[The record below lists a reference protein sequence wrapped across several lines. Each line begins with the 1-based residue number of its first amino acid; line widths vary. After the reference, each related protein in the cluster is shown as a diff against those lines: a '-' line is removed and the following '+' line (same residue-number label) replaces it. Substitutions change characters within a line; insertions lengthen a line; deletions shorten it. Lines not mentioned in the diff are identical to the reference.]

1 MKKSVFAR
9 YAAILLAL
17 CILCTAAVVSA
28 LPADAAEK
36 TGSVTIKV
44 KDTFEGIPFMMVD
57 IADLSG
63 GKLTLHDQFSQ
74 LDITS
79 DDIRG
84 NNNELADKLENAVS
98 QLKNSKAEGQIA
110 RIDMSGDARFN
121 DVEMNKVYLIYQM
134 VGQELVELSPIIV
147 PMPSVNADSKVIKDI
162 VIDSKF
168 VENQNEDNL
177 GSVILNKFGED
188 NVRLQGAV
196 FSFWKK
202 VYFTDAS
209 GIAEELETGED
220 ETGTFY
226 WKHYETKFVTDKNGQ
241 ISVSGLPFGTYR
253 FVETEAPEGYVL
265 DETPHDFNVE
275 DAGTIKVENEL
286 LVTDK
291 GKPVV
296 LNVNNMPES
305 EEYSVSE
312 EVSWYEDSGKEE
324 SASSETSQT
333 ESLTEISLETSKPL
347 PSESSVSQRETPSY
361 PTPSRVDSYTPSGKD
376 TTVEITGED
385 IAKYLIIGS
394 IVCVS
399 LLLVVILFAVSS
411 KNNKNKGK

>member
-110 RIDMSGDARFN
+110 RIDMSGDARFT
-121 DVEMNKVYLIYQM
+121 DVEMNKVYLIY
-134 VGQELVELSPIIV
+134 
-147 PMPSVNADSKVIKDI
+147 
-162 VIDSKF
+162 
-168 VENQNEDNL
+168 
-177 GSVILNKFGED
+177 SVILNKFGED

>member
-110 RIDMSGDARFN
+110 RIDMSGDARFT

-162 VIDSKF
+162 VI
-168 VENQNEDNL
+168 E
-177 GSVILNKFGED
+177 
-188 NVRLQGAV
+188 
-196 FSFWKK
+196 
-202 VYFTDAS
+202 
-209 GIAEELETGED
+209 
-220 ETGTFY
+220 
-226 WKHYETKFVTDKNGQ
+226 
-241 ISVSGLPFGTYR
+241 
-253 FVETEAPEGYVL
+253 
-265 DETPHDFNVE
+265 
-275 DAGTIKVENEL
+275 
-286 LVTDK
+286 
-291 GKPVV
+291 
-296 LNVNNMPES
+296 M
-305 EEYSVSE
+305 
-312 EVSWYEDSGKEE
+312 
-324 SASSETSQT
+324 
-333 ESLTEISLETSKPL
+333 
-347 PSESSVSQRETPSY
+347 
-361 PTPSRVDSYTPSGKD
+361 
-376 TTVEITGED
+376 
-385 IAKYLIIGS
+385 
-394 IVCVS
+394 
-399 LLLVVILFAVSS
+399 
-411 KNNKNKGK
+411 